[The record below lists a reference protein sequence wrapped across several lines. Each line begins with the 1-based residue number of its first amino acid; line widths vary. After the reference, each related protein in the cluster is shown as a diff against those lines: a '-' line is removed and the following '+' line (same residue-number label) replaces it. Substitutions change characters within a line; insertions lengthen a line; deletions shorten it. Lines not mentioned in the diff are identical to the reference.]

1 MSYDAFDGKT
11 LVSCNGWYSFG
22 GMLFVEVPGC
32 SDLPVVCTASR
43 PGGVAF
49 DGLFN
54 KLSKESIFIPRGGLC
69 ENLQAW
75 SGRRLEEGTVK
86 RVVGSQGGEVP
97 GNIIRFIFLLGFS

>member
-1 MSYDAFDGKT
+1 
-11 LVSCNGWYSFG
+11 
-22 GMLFVEVPGC
+22 MLFVEVPGC

-69 ENLQAW
+69 ENLQA
-75 SGRRLEEGTVK
+75 
-86 RVVGSQGGEVP
+86 
-97 GNIIRFIFLLGFS
+97 